1 MITELT
7 MIRHAQSKAQTGEQP
22 WLDPELSD
30 LGLHQARRVAGFF
43 SGRQYDLAIVSPLL
57 RARTTFEL
65 ARIRAR
71 KIRFDSRLVE
81 VTLGRGP
88 GYDYREI
95 LPYKTPT
102 YGTPDDADMWNL
114 PAGVRVA
121 SLLSELRG
129 TPGRVIM
136 VGHCGI
142 FHVLRAYLNGDPI
155 EGEPMFTEE
164 LRPILMDNVGLSTAE
179 LGASPRKDRILQ
191 WNRPILS
198 ELGASRSAF
207 V

>member
-7 MIRHAQSKAQTGEQP
+7 MIRHAQSKAQTGEQS

-30 LGLHQARRVAGFF
+30 LGDRQARHVAAFF
-43 SGRQYDLAIVSPLL
+43 SDKQYDLAIVSPLR

-71 KIRFDSRLVE
+71 TIRFDSRLVE
-81 VTLGRGP
+81 ATLGRGP

-95 LPYKTPT
+95 LPYTTPE
-102 YGTPDDADMWNL
+102 YGESDSADMWNA

-129 TPGRVIM
+129 TDGRVIL

-142 FHVLRAYLNGDPI
+142 FHVIRAYLCGDPI
-155 EGEPMFTEE
+155 EGEPVFTEE
-164 LRPILMDNVGLSTAE
+164 LRPLLMDNVALSTAE
-179 LGASPRKDRILQ
+179 LGTSPRKDRIME

-198 ELGASRSAF
+198 ELRVSRSAF

>member
-1 MITELT
+1 MTTELT
-7 MIRHAQSKAQTGEQP
+7 LIRHAQSKAQTGEQA

-30 LGLHQARRVAGFF
+30 LGRQQARRVAGFF
-43 SGRQYDLAIVSPLL
+43 SGTQYDLAIVSPLR

-65 ARIRAR
+65 ARIRAHE
-71 KIRFDSRLVE
+71 IRFDSRLVE

-95 LPYKTPT
+95 LPYTTPT
-102 YGTPDDADMWNL
+102 YGTADAADMWNA
-114 PAGVRVA
+114 PAGVRAA

-129 TPGRVIM
+129 FPGRVIM

-142 FHVLRAYLNGDPI
+142 FHVVRAYLSGDPI
-155 EGEPMFTEE
+155 EGEPVFTEE
-164 LRPILMDNVGLSTAE
+164 LRSILMDNVALSTAE
-179 LGASPRKDRILQ
+179 VGVSPRKDRILE

-198 ELGASRSAF
+198 QQGASRSAF